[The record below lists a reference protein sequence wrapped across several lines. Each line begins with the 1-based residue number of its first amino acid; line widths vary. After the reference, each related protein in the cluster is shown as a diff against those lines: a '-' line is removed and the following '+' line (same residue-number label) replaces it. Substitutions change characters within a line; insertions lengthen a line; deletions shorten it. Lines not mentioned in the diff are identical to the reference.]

1 MRYGIR
7 DLLYKQT
14 LCSCQWLE
22 KWRARMKFWVSQS
35 EKPSTSNHWNGAAEG
50 RLVSGRGWGLSVGG
64 YATVNT
70 VPVGQPVR
78 NKEDLTEWRR
88 VRTSW
93 NLSAALCLSP
103 PLATVTVRITAS
115 DSFLPCRFC
124 KNSSPPPTPSQN
136 SYRKEDTW
144 KGGSS
149 LADWHSA
156 IQCNSTQDFRRKLRL
171 ITRLYRGGKEA

>member
-1 MRYGIR
+1 M
-7 DLLYKQT
+7 
-14 LCSCQWLE
+14 
-22 KWRARMKFWVSQS
+22 
-35 EKPSTSNHWNGAAEG
+35 
-50 RLVSGRGWGLSVGG
+50 SVGG

-78 NKEDLTEWRR
+78 NKEDMTEWRR

-93 NLSAALCLSP
+93 NLSATLCLSP

-144 KGGSS
+144 KGG
-149 LADWHSA
+149 A

-171 ITRLYRGGKEA
+171 ITRFYRGGKEA